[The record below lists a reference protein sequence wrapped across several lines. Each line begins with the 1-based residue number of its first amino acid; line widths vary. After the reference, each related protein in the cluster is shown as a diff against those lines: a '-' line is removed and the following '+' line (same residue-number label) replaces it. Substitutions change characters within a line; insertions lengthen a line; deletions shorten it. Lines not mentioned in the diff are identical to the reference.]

1 MPKRLNDYRDTLEV
15 VDPSV
20 PAGFFDSNETV
31 PKVPERIESEVMPD
45 EIHAA

>member
-15 VDPSV
+15 EDLSV
-20 PAGFFDSNETV
+20 SAGFFDSDKTV
-31 PKVPERIESEVMPD
+31 PKVSERIESEVMPD